1 MVGEKTR
8 LDYLYALTVADIRAT
23 NPELWNSWRA
33 SLLSQLYSN
42 TLRALKAGSTGSPNS
57 TELIRSKKTLAE
69 QQLISSGF
77 PEKKFSRFGRTIQTN
92 ILNGNQSTI
101 STGTH
106 RSNLRRH
113 RASRWY
119 RSKSSRLMII
129 RKGQLSFSFTLKM
142 RNSCLPRP
150 QRHSKGCT

>member
-1 MVGEKTR
+1 MTAQRKDISDPMVIHEFAEVVGDKTR

-42 TLRALKAGSTGSPNS
+42 TLRALKAGSTDSPNS

-77 PEKKFSRFGRTIQTN
+77 PENKFSRFGRT
-92 ILNGNQSTI
+92 
-101 STGTH
+101 TG
-106 RSNLRRH
+106 R
-113 RASRWY
+113 
-119 RSKSSRLMII
+119 I
-129 RKGQLSFSFTLKM
+129 F
-142 RNSCLPRP
+142 
-150 QRHSKGCT
+150 